1 MKGFSQELKKDGLR
15 VKISDANLTWGF
27 SLLKDGKCDVDSVSD
42 TNLKDISLKIQEKEF
57 VAVIGSVGAG
67 KTTLLA
73 AIMNELE
80 TQRGSVKVYG

>member
-42 TNLKDISLKIQEKEF
+42 TNLKDISLKI
-57 VAVIGSVGAG
+57 
-67 KTTLLA
+67 
-73 AIMNELE
+73 NEDNGIL
-80 TQRGSVKVYG
+80 KFL